1 MKARARLIYAGALT
15 VVMVV
20 SGFAQSLKQPARAVT
35 SFETRLSALETELEA
50 IRRELKIP
58 ALSAAIVKDQ
68 KVVWARGFGH
78 ADLENK
84 IPATEKTAYHLAS
97 LTKTFASTILMQLV
111 EQGKIKLDDPVSKYG
126 IRLESEGVIRIRHL
140 LSHTSEG
147 NPGERYSYNGNRFAE
162 LDKVIQKATGKTYA
176 ELLISNILEPLAM
189 NSTAPAVGPAVRTE
203 SPGATDPKAEQELKA
218 AAEGFFASFNTGQV
232 AEIEKY
238 LARERNGFANNG
250 GLLSLFA
257 DTAELRRQFQAGV
270 RVAFD
275 VKDLGA
281 AVYGETGLV
290 TSIAGGIIT
299 LPGGDKITDGP
310 WRTTLVWNKQGGAW
324 KIVHGH
330 MSALEAAFV
339 TESQRQRF
347 DAVSKIMAQPY
358 MLDRSFNPVKD
369 RYPNRFSTSA
379 GLVSTVLDMAKYDIA
394 IDQNRFLKKETQQLA
409 FTPAVS
415 TRGEQLPYG
424 LGWFTQNHKGL
435 RLIWHYG
442 YWQCNSSLI
451 LKVPE
456 RNITFIAMAN
466 TDNLSRPTDLGAGDV
481 TSSPVGLAFLNIFIH
496 PELFGLGLEAID
508 WSAPSDQL
516 QSRMKQFSGKAEEA
530 IYKKEL
536 LVRSRMYASV
546 GRLDETTRLFRVYGA
561 LYTRGLPEE
570 LRARTTIAEI
580 INVADDANQTVEF
593 TLAVPQKVRVFAAG
607 EGQGEELFDYGWIE
621 SADTGKP
628 VWEMKGPRT
637 AHAGGAG
644 KNRKVDTII
653 TLGAGKYRLRYKSD
667 DSHSFDRWNALP
679 PDINFWGIALYA
691 EKD

>member
-1 MKARARLIYAGALT
+1 
-15 VVMVV
+15 
-20 SGFAQSLKQPARAVT
+20 
-35 SFETRLSALETELEA
+35 
-50 IRRELKIP
+50 
-58 ALSAAIVKDQ
+58 
-68 KVVWARGFGH
+68 
-78 ADLENK
+78 
-84 IPATEKTAYHLAS
+84 
-97 LTKTFASTILMQLV
+97 
-111 EQGKIKLDDPVSKYG
+111 
-126 IRLESEGVIRIRHL
+126 
-140 LSHTSEG
+140 
-147 NPGERYSYNGNRFAE
+147 
-162 LDKVIQKATGKTYA
+162 
-176 ELLISNILEPLAM
+176 
-189 NSTAPAVGPAVRTE
+189 
-203 SPGATDPKAEQELKA
+203 
-218 AAEGFFASFNTGQV
+218 
-232 AEIEKY
+232 
-238 LARERNGFANNG
+238 
-250 GLLSLFA
+250 
-257 DTAELRRQFQAGV
+257 
-270 RVAFD
+270 
-275 VKDLGA
+275 
-281 AVYGETGLV
+281 
-290 TSIAGGIIT
+290 
-299 LPGGDKITDGP
+299 
-310 WRTTLVWNKQGGAW
+310 
-324 KIVHGH
+324 
-330 MSALEAAFV
+330 
-339 TESQRQRF
+339 
-347 DAVSKIMAQPY
+347 
-358 MLDRSFNPVKD
+358 
-369 RYPNRFSTSA
+369 
-379 GLVSTVLDMAKYDIA
+379 MAKYDIA

-593 TLAVPQKVRVFAAG
+593 TLAVPQKIRVFAAG